1 MCETNLDDSI
11 DSGNVSVRGY
21 LPLIRKDS
29 STYIHGLAVYVKEG
43 LPFARDLSLENSA
56 DSYLCFRLVLL
67 HSVSYFFF
75 LYRSPSSALCTVFY
89 SISSNID
96 EALSINSS
104 ANVFVFGDFNIDHKD
119 WLTYF
124 SGTDRPGELCYNFS
138 ISNDLTQMVD
148 FPTRIPD
155 CGSHSPA
162 LLDLFLSSD
171 ASICS
176 TMAFPPLPLGNS
188 DHVVVTVS
196 IDFPTN
202 SQQDAPF
209 HCIAYDYSRADWD
222 GLRDHLRDVPWEDIF
237 KLGASAAASEFCEW
251 IQVGIDVY
259 IPHRK
264 YQVKSHSS
272 PWFSAAKLGSRDFWQ
287 IANSVLN
294 KGKSAMPPLFNGP
307 EVLSSASD
315 KAKLFAENFSL
326 NSNLDDL
333 GVSLPVFP
341 SKTNLK
347 LHNISITPKMVRK
360 VVMNLDLSK
369 ASGPDCIPVVVLKN
383 CEPELSYMLAELFNK
398 CLKESCFP
406 DCWKVSSVVP
416 VFKNVG
422 ERSTAKNYRPVSL
435 LSVVSKVF
443 EKLVNNGIVDH
454 LEKCGLFSDFQYGFR
469 SSRSTADLLTVVS
482 DTIAGATGMLVF
494 FTNLSLREF
503 QVRYSALFLLFSV
516 IDNFKWFW
524 MESLHKNIQL
534 MREFLKAPFLVL
546 HFSHYTLM
554 TFLMML
560 SVILLSM
567 LMILLSILS
576 VIGLLICGN
585 NLNWLLNLNM
595 IYETRWTGVR
605 SGLLISM
612 LGKLSWFRL
621 TGLITMVLL
630 M

>member
-1 MCETNLDDSI
+1 MT
-11 DSGNVSVRGY
+11 
-21 LPLIRKDS
+21 
-29 STYIHGLAVYVKEG
+29 
-43 LPFARDLSLENSA
+43 
-56 DSYLCFRLVLL
+56 LL
-67 HSVSYFFF
+67 
-75 LYRSPSSALCTVFY
+75 T
-89 SISSNID
+89 
-96 EALSINSS
+96 
-104 ANVFVFGDFNIDHKD
+104 
-119 WLTYF
+119 WLTF
-124 SGTDRPGELCYNFS
+124 LLGSQTD
-138 ISNDLTQMVD
+138 
-148 FPTRIPD
+148 
-155 CGSHSPA
+155 SHSPA

-176 TMAFPPLPLGNS
+176 TMAFPPLGNS
-188 DHVVVTVS
+188 DHVVVSVS

-209 HCIAYDYSRADWD
+209 HRIAYDYSRADWD
-222 GLRDHLRDVPWEDIF
+222 GLRDDLRDVPWEDIF

-272 PWFSAAKLGSRDFWQ
+272 PWFSAACAAAIVHRNHFFRLYQREKSSDSKVKFRQASNHCKRVLEAAKLAYANKTKESITSQKLGSRDFWQ

-294 KGKSAMPPLFNGP
+294 KGKSAIPPLFNGP

-326 NSNLDDL
+326 NSNLDDS

-341 SKTNLK
+341 SRTNLK

-383 CEPELSYMLAELFNK
+383 CEPELSYILAELFNK

-443 EKLVNNGIVDH
+443 EKLVNNRIVDH

-469 SSRSTADLLTVVS
+469 SS
-482 DTIAGATGMLVF
+482 
-494 FTNLSLREF
+494 
-503 QVRYSALFLLFSV
+503 
-516 IDNFKWFW
+516 
-524 MESLHKNIQL
+524 
-534 MREFLKAPFLVL
+534 
-546 HFSHYTLM
+546 
-554 TFLMML
+554 
-560 SVILLSM
+560 
-567 LMILLSILS
+567 
-576 VIGLLICGN
+576 
-585 NLNWLLNLNM
+585 
-595 IYETRWTGVR
+595 
-605 SGLLISM
+605 
-612 LGKLSWFRL
+612 
-621 TGLITMVLL
+621 
-630 M
+630 